1 MRPTYPDIVRSSLLA
16 LALALALVAVAPS
29 PAAAKVSSRVEKVKK
44 LYDQLFFDDAMEVCR
59 AVLDA
64 GKNSR
69 EDLMELL
76 LYKGV
81 LSAVQNKQAGSVDA
95 FKQLLVVNPL
105 TDLGPEH
112 PPRVRRAFSLARR
125 WFQRQKP
132 LMVAVDA
139 PAEVLRR
146 GTLEVSA
153 QVTSDPLDMVAHLV
167 LRVRARGFGAF
178 RSHLVDKG
186 GKQSWTVS
194 LDTIQG
200 VGRAASLQYYVAAL
214 DGSYNELTLAGSA
227 VDPRSIRLAGAPAP
241 VDRPRP
247 LVTHAGPAPAPSPPW
262 YTHWWV
268 WAAAGTVVTVAVIAI
283 AATTAGPPGK
293 VDAPIILEPGGSP

>member
-1 MRPTYPDIVRSSLLA
+1 MRPTIPDIIRPSLLA
-16 LALALALVAVAPS
+16 LALVALAPS
-29 PAAAKVSSRVEKVKK
+29 PVVAKVSSRVEKVKK

-69 EDLMELL
+69 EDLMVLL

-81 LSAVQNKQAGSVDA
+81 LSAVQNKPAEAVTA
-95 FKQLLVVNPL
+95 FQQLLVVNPL
-105 TDLGPEH
+105 TKMGPEH
-112 PPRVRRAFSLARR
+112 PPRVRRAFALAQR

-139 PAEVLRR
+139 PARVLRR

-186 GKQSWTVS
+186 EKQSWSVA

-200 VGRAASLQYYVAAL
+200 VGRAASLDYYVAAL
-214 DGSYNELTLAGSA
+214 DESYNELTLAGSA

-241 VDRPRP
+241 VDRPAP
-247 LVTHAGPAPAPSPPW
+247 QVTHATATPAPSPAW
-262 YTHWWV
+262 YTRWWV

-283 AATTAGPPGK
+283 AATAVGPPGK
-293 VDAPIILEPGGSP
+293 VDAPITLESGGGP

>member
-1 MRPTYPDIVRSSLLA
+1 MRPTYPDIIRSSI
-16 LALALALVAVAPS
+16 LALALVALAPS
-29 PAAAKVSSRVEKVKK
+29 PAVAKVSSRVEKVKK
-44 LYDQLFFDDAMEVCR
+44 LYDQLYFDDAMEVCR

-81 LSAVQNKQAGSVDA
+81 LSAVQNKQAEAVTA

-112 PPRVRRAFSLARR
+112 PPRVRRAFALARR

-139 PAEVLRR
+139 PARVLRR
-146 GTLEVSA
+146 GTLEISA
-153 QVTSDPLDMVAHLV
+153 RVTSDPLDMVAHLV
-167 LRVRARGFGAF
+167 LRVRARGFGAY

-186 GKQSWTVS
+186 EKPRWSVS
-194 LDTIQG
+194 LDRIQG
-200 VGRAASLQYYVAAL
+200 IGRATSLDYYVAAL
-214 DGSYNELTLAGSA
+214 DGGYNELTLAGSA

-241 VDRPRP
+241 VDRPAP
-247 LVTHAGPAPAPSPPW
+247 LVTHAKPAPASPW
-262 YTHWWV
+262 YTRWWV

-283 AATTAGPPGK
+283 AATAAGPPDK